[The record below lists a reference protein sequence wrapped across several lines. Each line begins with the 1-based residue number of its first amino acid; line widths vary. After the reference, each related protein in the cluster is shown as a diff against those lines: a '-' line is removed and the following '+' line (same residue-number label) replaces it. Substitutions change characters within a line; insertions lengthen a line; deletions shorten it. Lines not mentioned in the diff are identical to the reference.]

1 MSIKWSDNSHLYL
14 RSDSSYCVMD
24 TDDGQHLELL
34 HAGSSDVSLL
44 CISEGVIV
52 SILLAIAPMR

>member
-1 MSIKWSDNSHLYL
+1 
-14 RSDSSYCVMD
+14 MD

-52 SILLAIAPMR
+52 SILLAIAHMRYRQRSSGHIVPLRASLQLAE